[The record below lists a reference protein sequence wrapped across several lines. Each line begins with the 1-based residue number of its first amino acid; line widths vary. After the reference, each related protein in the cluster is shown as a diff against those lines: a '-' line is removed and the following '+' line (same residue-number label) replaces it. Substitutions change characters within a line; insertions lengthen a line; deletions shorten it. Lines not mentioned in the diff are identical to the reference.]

1 LAAREILY
9 CQRNYTDCTRG
20 AKGGVMLKHGAKED
34 PNMEAAAE
42 HDKEGAMKHPVFPP
56 PYRHEHG
63 PIKNV
68 NEVVKEQLTA
78 GQRASDW
85 IAAKVGSWPFII
97 GQSVLLALWAILNI
111 TAWLRHWD
119 PYPFIFMNLLLSLQA
134 AYTAP
139 MIMMSQNRA
148 AIRDR
153 VEAHI
158 DYEVNLMAETEIKVI
173 LENLEAQNVAIAEIH
188 KLLVDMQARNME
200 ET

>member
-1 LAAREILY
+1 
-9 CQRNYTDCTRG
+9 
-20 AKGGVMLKHGAKED
+20 M
-34 PNMEAAAE
+34 AAAADY
-42 HDKEGAMKHPVFPP
+42 DKEGTMKHPVFPP
-56 PYRHEHG
+56 PYRREHD

-68 NEVVKEQLTA
+68 NEVVKEQLTT

-85 IAAKVGSWPFII
+85 IAAKIGSWSFII
-97 GQSVLLALWAILNI
+97 GQSVLLALWAMLNI

-148 AIRDR
+148 AVRDR

-188 KLLVDMQARNME
+188 KLIVDMHARNTSE
-200 ET
+200 A